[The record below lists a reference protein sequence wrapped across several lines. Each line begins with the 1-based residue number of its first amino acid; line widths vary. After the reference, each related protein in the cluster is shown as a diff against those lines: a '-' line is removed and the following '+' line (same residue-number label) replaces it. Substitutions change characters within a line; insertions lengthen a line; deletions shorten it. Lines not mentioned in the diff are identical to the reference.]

1 MKTSELRQKTDT
13 ELKKL
18 LQEKK
23 EKLGNLNF
31 ALAGGKVKNIREI
44 HQTKKDIAKILTLMN
59 EKTSDVEAKEIKT
72 SQSKG

>member
-1 MKTSELRQKTDT
+1 MKISELRQKTDA
-13 ELKKL
+13 ELEKL
-18 LQEKK
+18 LRERK

-59 EKTSDVEAKEIKT
+59 EKTRSAKIGET
-72 SQSKG
+72 RAGQNNG